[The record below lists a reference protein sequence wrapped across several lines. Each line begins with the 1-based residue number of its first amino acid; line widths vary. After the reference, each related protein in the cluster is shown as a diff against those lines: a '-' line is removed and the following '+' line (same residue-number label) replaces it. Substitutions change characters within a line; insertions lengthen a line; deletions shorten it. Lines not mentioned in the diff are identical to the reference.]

1 MNFQDQLYNISQ
13 DSTLLNYFQNK
24 NLSQFLKTYIQVD
37 CLLQNLQQNEN
48 CLIDKLRDIETST
61 ENDTI
66 KELLNIIKIQIKSPI
81 IQEQTS
87 FIKELNYSLDN
98 KLQNIQQNVSLLQQ
112 NFTGSSA
119 RKGQVAENIL
129 LNNLTSLLSDSEV
142 IDTSHIPNSGDIQIK
157 KLNKPVILLDSKCFK
172 NNVPKIDL
180 DKFYSDLKTNNCSG
194 ILCNSNA
201 GIANRDHFQ
210 IDIQDNNVYVFI
222 SNHQYDN
229 NLFKL
234 AVKII
239 YHIYDIIKDN
249 KNDTIEINKELFQR
263 LKIEYNFFI
272 RTFQQHLDSIK
283 TNIISLEKLAFVQL
297 DHFFKRT
304 NLTNE
309 IKPFICQL
317 CGTGFNSDKT
327 LKAHLK
333 SKHEIILSKTRK
345 PKEKKEVEE
354 TTPPENFQ
362 DKVQENFEDEKPE
375 IITFD

>member
-1 MNFQDQLYNISQ
+1 MNFQNQLSDISE
-13 DSTLLNYFQNK
+13 DLIIINYFENK
-24 NLSQFLKTYIQVD
+24 NLSQFLKTYIQID
-37 CLLQNLQQNEN
+37 YLLQNLQQNQN
-48 CLIDKLRDIETST
+48 PILDKLDHLQNST

-66 KELLNIIKIQIKSPI
+66 KELLDIIKIQIKSPV
-81 IQEQTS
+81 
-87 FIKELNYSLDN
+87 IKEQNTFVKELMFSLDN
-98 KLQNIQQNVSLLQQ
+98 NIKLQSIEQNVYQLQK
-112 NFTGSSA
+112 NFSSSSSK
-119 RKGQVAENIL
+119 KGQVTENIL
-129 LNNLTSLLSDSEV
+129 FNNLIHLFPDSEV
-142 IDTSHIPNSGDIQIK
+142 TNTSHISNSGDIQIK
-157 KLNKPVILLDSKCFK
+157 KSNKPNILIDSKNFN

-180 DKFYSDLKTNNCSG
+180 DKFYVDLKTNNCSG

-210 IDIQDNNVYVFI
+210 IDIQDNNIYVFI

-229 NLFKL
+229 TLFKL

-239 YHIYDIIKDN
+239 YHIHDVIKDN
-249 KNDTIEINKELFQR
+249 KNDTIEINRELFQR
-263 LKIEYNFFI
+263 LKIEYNYFLS
-272 RTFQQHLDSIK
+272 TFQQHLSSIK
-283 TNIISLEKLAFVQL
+283 TNIMSLEKLAFVQL

-345 PKEKKEVEE
+345 PKEKKEEKVEE
-354 TTPPENFQ
+354 NL
-362 DKVQENFEDEKPE
+362 EKPE

>member
-1 MNFQDQLYNISQ
+1 MNFQNQLSDISE
-13 DSTLLNYFQNK
+13 DPIILNYFQNK
-24 NLSQFLKTYIQVD
+24 NLSQFLKTYIQID
-37 CLLQNLQQNEN
+37 YLLQNLQQNQN
-48 CLIDKLRDIETST
+48 PLLDKLNDLEKST

-66 KELLNIIKIQIKSPI
+66 KELLDIIKIQIKSPV
-81 IQEQTS
+81 
-87 FIKELNYSLDN
+87 IKEQNTFVKELMYSLDN
-98 KLQNIQQNVSLLQQ
+98 NTKLQSIEQNVYQLQQ

-119 RKGQVAENIL
+119 KKGQVAENIL
-129 LNNLTSLLSDSEV
+129 LNNLTNLFPDSEV

-157 KLNKPVILLDSKCFK
+157 KENKPVILLDSKCFK

-180 DKFYSDLKTNNCSG
+180 DKFYADVKTNNCSG

-229 NLFKL
+229 TLFKL

-239 YHIYDIIKDN
+239 YHIHDIIKDN
-249 KNDTIEINKELFQR
+249 KNDTIEINRELFQR
-263 LKIEYNFFI
+263 LKIEYNFFLS
-272 RTFQQHLDSIK
+272 TFQQHLSSIK
-283 TNIISLEKLAFVQL
+283 TNIMSLEKLAFVQL

-304 NLTNE
+304 NLTTE
-309 IKPFICQL
+309 IKPFSCQL

-327 LKAHLK
+327 LKSHLK

-345 PKEKKEVEE
+345 PKKEKVEEKLEVEPVE
-354 TTPPENFQ
+354 ENL
-362 DKVQENFEDEKPE
+362 EKPE

>member
-1 MNFQDQLYNISQ
+1 MNLQDQLSEISE
-13 DSTLLNYFQNK
+13 DPIILNYFQNK
-24 NLSQFLKTYIQVD
+24 NLSQFLKTYIQID
-37 CLLQNLQQNEN
+37 YLLQNLQQNQN
-48 CLIDKLRDIETST
+48 PLLDKLNDLEKST

-66 KELLNIIKIQIKSPI
+66 KELLDIIKIQIKSPV
-81 IQEQTS
+81 
-87 FIKELNYSLDN
+87 IKEQNTFVKELMYSLDN
-98 KLQNIQQNVSLLQQ
+98 NTKLQSIEQNVYQLQQ

-119 RKGQVAENIL
+119 KKGQVAENIL
-129 LNNLTSLLSDSEV
+129 LNNLTTLFPDSEV

-157 KLNKPVILLDSKCFK
+157 KENKPVILLDSKCFK

-180 DKFYSDLKTNNCSG
+180 DKFYADVKTNNCSG

-229 NLFKL
+229 TLFKL

-239 YHIYDIIKDN
+239 YHIHDIIKDN

-263 LKIEYNFFI
+263 LKIEYNFFLS
-272 RTFQQHLDSIK
+272 TFQQHLSSIK
-283 TNIISLEKLAFVQL
+283 TNIMSLEKLAFVQL

-304 NLTNE
+304 NLTSE
-309 IKPFICQL
+309 IKPFSCQA
-317 CGTGFNSDKT
+317 CGTPFSSDKT

-333 SKHEIILSKTRK
+333 SKHDIILSKTRK
-345 PKEKKEVEE
+345 PKKEKVEEKLEVEPVE
-354 TTPPENFQ
+354 ENL
-362 DKVQENFEDEKPE
+362 EKPE

>member
-1 MNFQDQLYNISQ
+1 MNFQNQLSDISE
-13 DSTLLNYFQNK
+13 DPIILNYFENK
-24 NLSQFLKTYIQVD
+24 NLSQFLKTYIQID
-37 CLLQNLQQNEN
+37 YLLQNLQQNQN
-48 CLIDKLRDIETST
+48 PILDKLNNIEHST

-66 KELLNIIKIQIKSPI
+66 KELLDIIKIQIKSPI
-81 IQEQTS
+81 VKEQNT
-87 FIKELNYSLDN
+87 FVKELNYSLDN
-98 KLQNIQQNVSLLQQ
+98 NIKLQNIEENIYQLQQ

-119 RKGQVAENIL
+119 KKGQVAENIL
-129 LNNLTSLLSDSEV
+129 LNNLTNLFPDSEV

-157 KLNKPVILLDSKCFK
+157 KENKPVILLDSKCFK

-229 NLFKL
+229 TLFKL

-239 YHIYDIIKDN
+239 YHIHDIIKDD
-249 KNDTIEINKELFQR
+249 KNDTIEINRELFQR
-263 LKIEYNFFI
+263 LKIEYNFFLS
-272 RTFQQHLDSIK
+272 TFQQHLSSIK
-283 TNIISLEKLAFVQL
+283 TNIMSLEKLAFVQL

-309 IKPFICQL
+309 IKPFSCQL

-327 LKAHLK
+327 LKSHLK

-345 PKEKKEVEE
+345 PKEKKEKVEE
-354 TTPPENFQ
+354 IKVEEIKVEENL
-362 DKVQENFEDEKPE
+362 EEKPE